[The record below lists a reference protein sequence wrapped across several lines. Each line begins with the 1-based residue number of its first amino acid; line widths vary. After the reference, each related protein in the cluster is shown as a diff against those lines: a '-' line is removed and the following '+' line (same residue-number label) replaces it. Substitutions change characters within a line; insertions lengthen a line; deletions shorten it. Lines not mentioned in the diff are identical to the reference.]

1 MMDDCALNER
11 AREAL
16 AGFRAGPMP
25 STPVHLTRAQLAAM
39 IDHTLLK
46 PEATPEMIAKLCAE
60 AREYRFASVCVN
72 SYHIPQCARELKG
85 SGVLVGSTAGFPLGA
100 VLPEVKAFEARRA
113 LAEGANE
120 IDMVINVGALKAGA
134 YSLVRDDIAAVA
146 SACHEQH
153 AHCKV
158 IIEACL
164 LTDEEKAVACLIA
177 VEAGTDFVKTSTGLS
192 TGGATV
198 ADVAL
203 MRAVVGPNVGVKAAG
218 GIRDYESALAMIA
231 AGANRIGA
239 SAGIK
244 ILQGALG

>member
-1 MMDDCALNER
+1 MLDDCALNER
-11 AREAL
+11 AREIL
-16 AGFRAGPMP
+16 AGFRASHMP
-25 STPVHLTRAQLAAM
+25 SASAHLIRAQLAAM

-46 PEATPEMIAKLCAE
+46 PEATPEMVAKLCAE
-60 AREYRFASVCVN
+60 AREYSFASVCVN
-72 SYHIPQCARELKG
+72 SYHIPQCAHALKG
-85 SGVLVGSTAGFPLGA
+85 SGVLAGSTAGFPLGA

-120 IDMVINVGALKAGA
+120 IDMVINVGALKSGA

-146 SACHEQH
+146 SACHERQ

-164 LTDEEKAVACLIA
+164 LTDEEKVVACLIA
-177 VEAGTDFVKTSTGLS
+177 VEAGVDFVKTSTGLS

-198 ADVAL
+198 GDVAL
-203 MRAVVGPNVGVKAAG
+203 MRTVVGPNVGVKAAG
-218 GIRDYESALAMIA
+218 GIRDYETALAMIA